1 MTIRTGN
8 APAPEQSL
16 VPEGGIS
23 AGQLADAAPSL
34 AVLTVAIG
42 LRALLAIASAS
53 LSARLVPRISREAE
67 LKLLDAATQAELSA
81 YDNPGYNDRW
91 DAADR
96 GVEVSRNRLTQVQ
109 YILVATA
116 SLIASACVL
125 TAQPER
131 QAASLT

>member
-1 MTIRTGN
+1 MLEALGLMATTG
-8 APAPEQSL
+8 AIKPLIASQHI
-16 VPEGGIS
+16 G
-23 AGQLADAAPSL
+23 AGQLADAARSL

-42 LRALLAIASAS
+42 LLAVASTS
-53 LSARLVPRISREAE
+53 LSARLAPRISREAE
-67 LKLLDAATQAELSA
+67 LKLLDAATQTELSA

-91 DAADR
+91 DTADR
-96 GVEVSRNRLTQVQ
+96 SLEVSRNLLTQVR
-109 YILVATA
+109 YILAAIA